1 MNRGQDADRPLGPA
15 GSAGHGW
22 LHGISAVHATL
33 LYALLAVA
41 WTWPLATG
49 LASDVPWDLG
59 DPLLNCW
66 ILAWH
71 FHQAGRVLHGDLG
84 AFADW
89 WHPNIFHPVAVCPR
103 TVRAARR
110 AGVAGRPGL
119 RPDR

>member
-1 MNRGQDADRPLGPA
+1 MNRGQDAD
-15 GSAGHGW
+15 GHPWPVQGD
-22 LHGISAVHATL
+22 GARAACQRRCHATL

-41 WTWPLATG
+41 WTWPLAAG
-49 LASDVPWDLG
+49 SASDVPWDLG

-89 WHPNIFHPVAVCPR
+89 WHPNIFHPSPYGLGQSELLVAQALQGAPDL
-103 TVRAARR
+103 RA
-110 AGVAGRPGL
+110 
-119 RPDR
+119 DR